1 MEQIRCFA
9 EKEKIVIGSSGGDI
23 SIPGLNKKLLLFG
36 KFVYAEG
43 KEEVFLEGKPV
54 KETFSPVS
62 A

>member
-36 KFVYAEG
+36 NFLYAEG
-43 KEEVFLEGKPV
+43 EEEVF
-54 KETFSPVS
+54 
-62 A
+62 